1 MEHFLHN
8 LIPPED
14 LDNNLEVELEENEEE
29 EEFEEEKD
37 EDDDLEE
44 GGLGVALVGFEGLET
59 EVYFLLG

>member
-1 MEHFLHN
+1 M
-8 LIPPED
+8 
-14 LDNNLEVELEENEEE
+14 EVELEENEEE
-29 EEFEEEKD
+29 EEFE